1 MASVSNGNTP
11 TVPDDVGKHPEGV
24 VLPPKDIR
32 GQFSQPICE
41 VMRVLTACIAIVE
54 KTAGYVA
61 RNGAVFEGILQFLNF
76 RRPYLRTATNSTVS

>member
-1 MASVSNGNTP
+1 MASMSNGNTP
-11 TVPDDVGKHPEGV
+11 TVPDDVSKPPGGV

-32 GQFSQPICE
+32 GQFSQRACE

-61 RNGAVFEGILQFLNF
+61 RNGAVFEGSLQFLIF
-76 RRPYLRTATNSTVS
+76 EDAI

>member
-1 MASVSNGNTP
+1 MASMSNGNTP
-11 TVPDDVGKHPEGV
+11 TVPDDVSKPPEGV

-32 GQFSQPICE
+32 GQFSQSACE

-61 RNGAVFEGILQFLNF
+61 RNGAVFEGISQFLLLEYAISGLQINF
-76 RRPYLRTATNSTVS
+76 SVS